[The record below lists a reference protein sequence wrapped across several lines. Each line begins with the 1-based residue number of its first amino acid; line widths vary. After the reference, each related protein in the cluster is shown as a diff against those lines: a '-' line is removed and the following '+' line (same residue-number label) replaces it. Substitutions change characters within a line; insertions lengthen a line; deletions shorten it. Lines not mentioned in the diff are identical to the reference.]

1 MTKLYDESRFV
12 PQLELEFDAVLDDG
26 RLGRALELL
35 ACRHRILG
43 ATVDLAGPRA
53 VWRPDTTTPELVH
66 VVDVAEF
73 DPREGPTCRLV
84 HTHDGRRSRVRFG
97 AHHAVAD
104 GRGLLVLLDDLR
116 AFYAA
121 LQRGER
127 PVVADVDWTDRTIG
141 ALLDQ
146 GRVGF
151 GDRLRMGWDAA
162 QRWAVL
168 RPSTHR
174 DDETP
179 SDHAAVPEPARDGS
193 TRFERAH
200 LEAVETAGAARG
212 WRRNHVLLA
221 VLARAW
227 LDVVGHEP
235 AAPSVSGWLVTVD
248 CRRQFGASRGVGN
261 LSGLEPVSLVDLESM
276 SLRDTVDAVR
286 RAFMPLG
293 LPGAGMVAD
302 LASPGFGIAPGP
314 LLDRAMRGTFQL
326 RAADYRYTRLYSH
339 VDPLPD
345 SLADWGDAEM
355 FGARWCQNPPSAP
368 PYVAMLLV
376 TFRGMTT
383 LTVVASPAAL
393 APGRACALADRAT
406 AVLGELSDEMSA

>member
-1 MTKLYDESRFV
+1 VTPAGSSRYFDFAPTDRAMTKLYDESRFV

-193 TRFERAH
+193 TRFERTSRRSRPRVRHGAGVGITCSWPCSPGRGSTSSDTNRPRRRSAGGWS
-200 LEAVETAGAARG
+200 LSTAGASSE
-212 WRRNHVLLA
+212 RR
-221 VLARAW
+221 
-227 LDVVGHEP
+227 E
-235 AAPSVSGWLVTVD
+235 
-248 CRRQFGASRGVGN
+248 AS
-261 LSGLEPVSLVDLESM
+261 
-276 SLRDTVDAVR
+276 
-286 RAFMPLG
+286 
-293 LPGAGMVAD
+293 
-302 LASPGFGIAPGP
+302 
-314 LLDRAMRGTFQL
+314 
-326 RAADYRYTRLYSH
+326 
-339 VDPLPD
+339 
-345 SLADWGDAEM
+345 
-355 FGARWCQNPPSAP
+355 
-368 PYVAMLLV
+368 
-376 TFRGMTT
+376 
-383 LTVVASPAAL
+383 
-393 APGRACALADRAT
+393 AT
-406 AVLGELSDEMSA
+406 